1 MTHHRHRK
9 RKDDTRKVQRLQHL
23 DVTFFNYIQYMVFL
37 SLVGIDKK
45 HLQHIN
51 GKRCEM
57 ATHRKHIL
65 TTSTII
71 KTFICLQQV
80 SYQIMNIL

>member
-45 HLQHIN
+45 HLQHLN
-51 GKRCEM
+51 GKKMLRNVKMVENCQ
-57 ATHRKHIL
+57 K
-65 TTSTII
+65 
-71 KTFICLQQV
+71 
-80 SYQIMNIL
+80 